1 MAAEPTVTEQFTAVV
16 AVGGFRFYS
25 FTTSTYG
32 TINVTLNSVTGTYI
46 PATVMV
52 NLGIG
57 QPSGTD
63 CVTTSSLVTAA
74 GTSVQLTGAF
84 AAGVYCVKVSDIG
97 NFYGPASA
105 TVTVAY
111 P

>member
-1 MAAEPTVTEQFTAVV
+1 VSEQFTAVV
-16 AVGGFRFYS
+16 AVGGSRFYS

-32 TINVTLNSVTGTYI
+32 TINATLDSVSGDFV

-63 CVTTSSLVTAA
+63 CLTTTSLNTAS
-74 GTSVQLTGAF
+74 GSSVQVTGAF
-84 AAGVYCVKVSDIG
+84 EAGVYCVKVTDIG
-97 NFYGPASA
+97 NLYGPAAA